1 MKRTTLM
8 VAAAG
13 VVLAATGAT
22 IGVAASGAS
31 SPAQPTSLVADDSS
45 TPSPETFPSELS
57 PSELSPSE
65 SETPTPGQ
73 SSMDDSPPPAKAKG
87 RISADRAAEIAL
99 ARAGGRVTDIE
110 AEFEHGRP
118 VWKVEL
124 VTGGVEYRVD
134 VDRETGAI
142 VRFRLE
148 DGDRGGSDDRH
159 GDDNSGSGS
168 GSGDDNSGSGSSG
181 HGGDNSGR
189 DHPEDD

>member
-1 MKRTTLM
+1 MKRTVLM

-31 SPAQPTSLVADDSS
+31 SPAQLTSLVADDS
-45 TPSPETFPSELS
+45 PSPAPSELFPSES
-57 PSELSPSE
+57 HS
-65 SETPTPGQ
+65 PTPDQ
-73 SSMDDSPPPAKAKG
+73 SSLDDSPAPAPANA

-99 ARAGGRVTDIE
+99 ARAGGRITDVE

-124 VTGGVEYRVD
+124 VTGGVQYRVD

-142 VRFRLE
+142 VRSQPE
-148 DGDRGGSDDRH
+148 DGDRTARDDRP
-159 GDDNSGSGS
+159 GDDHSGSG
-168 GSGDDNSGSGSSG
+168 GRDGDS
-181 HGGDNSGR
+181 SGR